1 MRIFEKT
8 SFSFLAKSRMAIIG
22 SLVIIAI
29 GLVALLTR
37 GLELG
42 IDFVGGSEFVVS
54 TTEEIPVER
63 IRAALTPVFG
73 AEPEVKRF
81 DNDVLVRTIAS
92 SDDMEVL
99 RTSVV
104 ATLESIAPGSNPRLI
119 RSDLVGPRFAN
130 DLRQGAIYAVLAS
143 LLVIFIYISFR
154 FEWRY
159 SVGAL
164 AALFHDVFITLGLF
178 ALLHHLLPFSLA
190 VDQAFIAAMLTIV
203 GYSINDT
210 VVIFDRIREN
220 VQART
225 TEKFDVLVDRS
236 INETLSRTI
245 ITSGTTLL
253 TLLVLFIFA
262 GDSLRGFAF
271 ALMVGI
277 LVGTYSTIFI
287 ASPVMV
293 YLRKRYPVKT
303 FTRASV
309 KPATP

>member
-1 MRIFEKT
+1 MSKQRV
-8 SFSFLAKSRMAIIG
+8 AITG
-22 SLVIIAI
+22 SLVVIAI
-29 GLVALLTR
+29 GLIGLVTR

-54 TTEEIPVER
+54 ADVQIPVEG

-81 DNDVLVRTIAS
+81 DDDVLIRTIAS
-92 SDDMEVL
+92 SDDMEAL
-99 RTSVV
+99 RAQVV
-104 ATLESIAPGSNPRLI
+104 ATVETVAPGSNPTLV

-130 DLRQGAIYAVLAS
+130 DLRQGAIYAILAS
-143 LLVIFIYISFR
+143 LLVIFVYISFR

-164 AALFHDVFITLGLF
+164 AALFHDVLVTLGLF

-203 GYSINDT
+203 GYGINDT
-210 VVIFDRIREN
+210 VVVFDRVREN
-220 VQART
+220 MQART
-225 TEKFDVLVDRS
+225 TESHVALVDRS

-271 ALMVGI
+271 ALMVGV
-277 LVGTYSTIFI
+277 LVGTYSTIYI

-293 YLRKRYPVKT
+293 YLRKKYPVKT
-303 FTRASV
+303 FTRTSV

>member
-1 MRIFEKT
+1 M
-8 SFSFLAKSRMAIIG
+8 IG
-22 SLVIIAI
+22 SLVVIVI
-29 GLVALLTR
+29 GLVGLLTR

-54 TTEEIPVER
+54 TSAEIPVEQV
-63 IRAALTPVFG
+63 RAALTPVFG

-81 DNDVLVRTIAS
+81 DNDVLIRTIAS
-92 SDDMEVL
+92 SDDMEAL
-99 RTSVV
+99 RATVV
-104 ATLESIAPGSNPRLI
+104 QTLETASPGSNPTI
-119 RSDLVGPRFAN
+119 VRSDLVGPRFAN
-130 DLRQGAIYAVLAS
+130 DLRQGAIYAILAS

-164 AALFHDVFITLGLF
+164 AALFHDVLVTLGLF

-203 GYSINDT
+203 GYGINDT
-210 VVIFDRIREN
+210 VVVFDRVREN
-220 VQART
+220 FQART
-225 TEKFDVLVDRS
+225 TESLEGLVDRS
-236 INETLSRTI
+236 INETLSRTV

-271 ALMVGI
+271 ALIVGV
-277 LVGTYSTIFI
+277 LVGTYSTIYI
-287 ASPVMV
+287 AAPVMV
-293 YLRKRYPVKT
+293 YLRKKYPVKT
-303 FTRASV
+303 FTRPSV